1 VRTRAIS
8 AFPSHRIAA
17 PRLLAWL
24 AIGLLPMM
32 SASCSSVN
40 GMYSSIS
47 STLSSEP
54 APTPPAPEIPPPSE
68 EPAAREEKKPEAGEI
83 RVVRPGDPEHP
94 GLPIDGKVPTLIKN
108 LELGALFPPE
118 KGSASY
124 YITDKERSRRR
135 YPVESKMTAAHKTL
149 PFGSVVRCTR
159 PDTGESVVVTIN
171 DRGPFIQGRV
181 IDLSRTA
188 AAKLN
193 MFTEGV
199 VDCTVEVLMY
209 PMAELKKA
217 VQNNTL
223 GDISSR
229 IPQALME
236 ELKGN

>member
-8 AFPSHRIAA
+8 AFPLHRIAA

-24 AIGLLPMM
+24 TIGLLPMM
-32 SASCSSVN
+32 LASCSSVN
-40 GMYSSIS
+40 GMYSSITN
-47 STLSSEP
+47 TLSLEP
-54 APTPPAPEIPPPSE
+54 APMPPASEISPPSE
-68 EPAAREEKKPEAGEI
+68 ETAAVEEKKPEAGEI

-94 GLPIDGKVPTLIKN
+94 GLPIDGKLPTLIKN
-108 LELGALFPPE
+108 LELGALFSPE
-118 KGSASY
+118 KGCASY
-124 YITDKERSRRR
+124 YITDKESSRRK
-135 YPVESKMTAAHKTL
+135 YPVEAKMTAAHKTL

-159 PDTGESVVVTIN
+159 PDTGESVIVTIN
-171 DRGPFIQGRV
+171 DRGPFIQGRI

-193 MFTEGV
+193 MFPEGI

-209 PMAELKKA
+209 PMTELKKA

-223 GDISSR
+223 RDISSQ
-229 IPQALME
+229 IPQALMD